1 VTDEQGTIDPSS
13 AVDEGADDTGVTDVA
28 GTSDTGTDGTG
39 ADDNGTG
46 DTGTGAVAETS
57 RPGIAGRV
65 RAWLGHPWLVPTL
78 VVGLVIA
85 LPLRGVFRAPGPP
98 MEEGFMLVFPE
109 RLLAGDI
116 PNRDYLHLYGPGSI
130 WTIAAFFKVFG
141 VSLWT
146 ERVVG
151 MLQLVG
157 LITAMTYIGSRWGRY
172 IAALCGAITALIIIP
187 PIGVTALAWVGGIA
201 FALWSVGVAT
211 RALDPGR
218 RRDRGLLV
226 AGLLAGAALLF
237 RPDLIIC
244 LGLSL
249 GALFVW
255 ALDGRGRRKLA
266 TGALIGVSPYLVHLV
281 LAGPGNAIRGM
292 VLEPVFELRAG
303 RRLPFPPPHDEY
315 TSFLNRA
322 FAFRRFPWPLPAADQ
337 PMQIF
342 LFFCSLFAV
351 TALLVIIAIW
361 AKRAGSEHGWRLV
374 ALGLF
379 ALGLLP
385 QAVQRA
391 DTAHLSWVSCIAFGL
406 LPAFLAEVARLRG
419 ARTLVAR
426 TVVLAPLALML
437 LFPHFTYRWYAD
449 YVGQSVGYDRH
460 FYSVDHRGRSFY
472 YGRHD
477 VAEAAEAMF
486 ADIERLSEPGDRL
499 IVGPGDLS
507 VTPYSESYLYFM
519 LPHLVPG
526 THYIEMDPGV
536 ANAEDS
542 GLADEVRAADVV
554 ILSTM
559 YDNWFEPNTS
569 MEPGSDEPNQ
579 VLDELFCRHDRYGD
593 NSAAA
598 GPGQPIFELYIRCD
612 QGEDSA

>member
-1 VTDEQGTIDPSS
+1 MSDEPRPTPPTAATATIDPPA
-13 AVDEGADDTGVTDVA
+13 AVK
-28 GTSDTGTDGTG
+28 
-39 ADDNGTG
+39 
-46 DTGTGAVAETS
+46 AE
-57 RPGIAGRV
+57 PRV
-65 RAWLGHPWLVPTL
+65 RGWFGRHPWVVPTL
-78 VVGLVIA
+78 VVGVVIA

-130 WTIAAFFKVFG
+130 WTLAGFFKVFG

-157 LITAMTYIGSRWGRY
+157 LISAMTAIGYRWGRY
-172 IAALCGAITALIIIP
+172 IAAVSGAVTAIIIIP

-201 FALWSVGVAT
+201 FALWAVAVAT
-211 RALDPGR
+211 RALDPGQR
-218 RRDRGLLV
+218 RERGLTI

-237 RPDLIIC
+237 RPDLVIC

-249 GALFVW
+249 GVLFLW
-255 ALDGRGRRKLA
+255 ALDRAGRRKLA
-266 TGALIGVSPYLVHLV
+266 LGAAIGVSPYLVHLV
-281 LAGPGNAIRGM
+281 LAGPGNAVRGM
-292 VLEPVFELRAG
+292 VLEPVFDLRAG
-303 RRLPFPPPHDEY
+303 RRLPFPPPHDDY

-322 FAFRRFPWPLPAADQ
+322 FAFRKFPWPLPAPEQ

-342 LFFCSLFAV
+342 LFFWALVAVVVSLVVIAV
-351 TALLVIIAIW
+351 W

-374 ALGLF
+374 ALSLF

-391 DTAHLSWVSCIAFGL
+391 DTAHLSWVSCVAFGL
-406 LPAFLAEVARLRG
+406 LPAFVAEVGRLRG
-419 ARTLVAR
+419 TRVLITRAA
-426 TVVLAPLALML
+426 VLAPLALML
-437 LFPHFTYRWYAD
+437 VFPHFTYRWYAD
-449 YVGQSVGYDRH
+449 YVAQSVNHDRH
-460 FYSVDHRGRSFY
+460 FYSIDHRGRSFY

-477 VAEAAEAMF
+477 VTVAAERMF
-486 ADIERLSEPGDRL
+486 ADIERLTEPGDRL

-519 LPHLVPG
+519 LPQLEPG
-526 THYIEMDPGV
+526 TRFIEMDPGV
-536 ANAEDS
+536 ANADDS

-559 YDNWFEPNTS
+559 YDNWYEPNTS
-569 MEPGSDEPNQ
+569 MQPGSDEPNQ
-579 VLDELFCRHDRYGD
+579 VLAELFCKYDSYGD
-593 NSAAA
+593 NSAALD
-598 GPGQPIFELYIRCD
+598 PGRPIFELYIRCE
-612 QGEDSA
+612 QGEGSA

>member
-1 VTDEQGTIDPSS
+1 MADEPTRATSDETGVGKADGAPTTTIDP
-13 AVDEGADDTGVTDVA
+13 AAEAPTPAAPGGTRAAA
-28 GTSDTGTDGTG
+28 G
-39 ADDNGTG
+39 
-46 DTGTGAVAETS
+46 
-57 RPGIAGRV
+57 AGRRV
-65 RAWLGHPWLVPTL
+65 RIRSWLDRHPWIVPMV
-78 VVGLVIA
+78 VVGVVVA

-109 RLLAGDI
+109 RLLEGDI

-130 WTIAAFFKVFG
+130 WTIAGFFKVFG

-151 MLQLVG
+151 FLQLVG
-157 LITAMTYIGSRWGRY
+157 LIAAMTTIGYRWGRWV
-172 IAALCGAITALIIIP
+172 AALCGSITAVIIVP

-201 FALWSVGVAT
+201 FALWSVAVAT
-211 RALDPGR
+211 RALE
-218 RRDRGLLV
+218 RGEQRERALTV

-237 RPDLIIC
+237 RPDLVIC

-249 GALFVW
+249 GALFLW
-255 ALDGRGRRKLA
+255 TLDGRGRRKLA
-266 TGALIGVSPYLVHLV
+266 AGAAIGVSPYLVHLV
-281 LAGPGNAIRGM
+281 LAGPGNAVRGM

-322 FAFRRFPWPLPAADQ
+322 FAFRKFPWPLPAPEQ

-351 TALLVIIAIW
+351 TLLLVVIAVW
-361 AKRAGSEHGWRLV
+361 AKRAGSEHAWRLI
-374 ALGLF
+374 ALSLF
-379 ALGLLP
+379 SVGLLP

-406 LPAFLAEVARLRG
+406 LPAFLAEVIRLRG
-419 ARTLVAR
+419 TRWIVAR
-426 TVVLAPLALML
+426 SVVLAPLVLML

-460 FYSVDHRGRSFY
+460 FYSIDNRGRSFY

-477 VAEAAEAMF
+477 VGVAAEDMF
-486 ADIERLSEPGDRL
+486 ADIERLTDPGDRL

-519 LPHLVPG
+519 LPQLEPG
-526 THYIEMDPGV
+526 THFIEMDPGV

-542 GLADEVRAADVV
+542 GLADELRAADVV

-569 MEPGSDEPNQ
+569 MEPGSTEPNE
-579 VLDELFCRHDRYGD
+579 VLDELYCMHDRYGD

-598 GPGQPIFELYIRCD
+598 GPGRPIFELYIRCD
-612 QGEDSA
+612 QGEGSA